1 MRAPSFMKLARIDGR
16 RFITACRHGLVHV
29 TWGRITL
36 RFSQE
41 EFRRLGGLLERAA
54 DALPPGSVRDGELR
68 VVCRPD
74 EECELRVG
82 PLVLLLPPAEFQAL
96 VEAVREAVQ
105 RLDQIL
111 SSGMWDED
119 EADEAPPSVLEQLR
133 RTIFSRN

>member
-1 MRAPSFMKLARIDGR
+1 MRAPSFMQLARIDGR

-36 RFSQE
+36 RFSRE
-41 EFRRLGGLLERAA
+41 EFRRLSGLLEGAS
-54 DALPPGSVRDGELR
+54 DARPPDSLRDGELR

-96 VEAVREAVQ
+96 VEAVGEAVQ

-111 SSGMWDED
+111 ASGMWDQD
-119 EADEAPPSVLEQLR
+119 KADVPPPTVLEQLR
-133 RTIFSRN
+133 KTSFSLN